1 MSTTS
6 QSCHAL
12 RTFGVLA
19 LIVLLSG
26 CTGFNCPVD
35 RPSCCDNVLFGC
47 NQFEMPQGC
56 SCDDYFSQSYTGM
69 KLQRSTPLYTKAL
82 KSVGGTWRVSLTKS
96 SSGCDYLGDRVVNT
110 LVMRERR
117 RRVNVKL
124 PGVTTLTGLRFGAK
138 VRARGNYRTFF
149 PRCSADIRTS
159 IHFTDASNASV
170 VGSVTTQ
177 CSQPGLSC
185 SVTYQG
191 SARRL

>member
-1 MSTTS
+1 MKRKGQHSLLIPVT
-6 QSCHAL
+6 AL
-12 RTFGVLA
+12 FVLFS
-19 LIVLLSG
+19 LSG
-26 CTGFNCPVD
+26 CSGAYCPYE

-47 NQFEMPQGC
+47 DQFEMPQGC
-56 SCDDYFSQSYTGM
+56 SCDDYFSQSYGGM

-82 KSVGGTWRVSLTKS
+82 KSVGGTWRVSLTKT
-96 SSGCDYLGDRVVNT
+96 SSGCDYLGNKVTNT

-159 IHFTDASNASV
+159 INFTDANNAAV
-170 VGSVTTQ
+170 TGSIATQ
-177 CSQPGLSC
+177 CAQPGLSC

-191 SARRL
+191 TARRL